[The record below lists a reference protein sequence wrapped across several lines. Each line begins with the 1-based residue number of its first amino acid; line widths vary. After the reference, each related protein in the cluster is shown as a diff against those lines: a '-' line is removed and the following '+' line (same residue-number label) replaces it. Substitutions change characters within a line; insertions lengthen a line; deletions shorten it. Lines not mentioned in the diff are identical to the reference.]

1 MAGCR
6 KATDSQIRR
15 LVLVVDDDSRV
26 RESLADLLSASGIE
40 ARCFSSAQALL
51 ESGAL
56 VDSQCVITD
65 VRMPGIDGWELQ
77 ERVAA
82 ISPHVLMVFI
92 SAFKDQQ
99 AAERAFA
106 LGAFAFL
113 YKPFDGEELLGLVE
127 AALSQAADS

>member
-1 MAGCR
+1 MAACT
-6 KATDSQIRR
+6 KSMDLPTRR

-40 ARCFSSAQALL
+40 ARCFSSAGALL
-51 ESGAL
+51 DSSAL
-56 VDSQCVITD
+56 ADSQCVISD

-77 ERVAA
+77 RLVSAMH
-82 ISPHVLMVFI
+82 PHILIIFV
-92 SAFKDQQ
+92 SAFKDQK

-113 YKPFDGEELLGLVE
+113 YKPFDGEELLRLVE
-127 AALSQAADS
+127 EALSRATEA